1 MNSVDGIENLKLLY
15 LYRYPRSITV
25 HHTPSQ
31 GIWTKSNANVRAKDG
46 VKAKFYKDESIRHFI
61 CSKQTAWY
69 STAVESHANKPFFLP
84 SRCYVTIFQWANFL
98 LYRLLANWQSLA
110 PTLTFASCAATFSI
124 STFPYYIHLLYTCKW
139 DILLSRISFS

>member
-1 MNSVDGIENLKLLY
+1 MVFENLLSY
-15 LYRYPRSITV
+15 FIFAEYPRSQPHPAQAYGQSRMQMYV
-25 HHTPSQ
+25 Q
-31 GIWTKSNANVRAKDG
+31 KMC

-124 STFPYYIHLLYTCKW
+124 SPFPYYIHLLYTCKW